1 MPLDRDAA
9 LQAAEKLLRQGK
21 LADAIAEYVRVVED
35 QPSDWNSINA
45 LGDLYVRAG
54 DGERAAAR
62 FAAVADHL
70 YEEGFFPR
78 AAALYKKALKVHT
91 DHDHSLTRLLDIA
104 ERQGLMVDVRHYV
117 RELVKRR
124 DQQGDLEGAAGYLE
138 RLAKRSGSGGAV
150 RGESESPAEAGE
162 SEAEEADVVDEASAW
177 VEGDT
182 PASADAGS
190 TAPEPIEEDL
200 TAAAPLNAEPI
211 ARPSRPIDET
221 EHATSGSL
229 EAIFDQMRARARGQ
243 QDRWAPI
250 YELADALE
258 RRGDHSQAIAIFL
271 ELQSGAGDYRD
282 VAQRIERL
290 RGEPG
295 SSRA

>member
-9 LQAAEKLLRQGK
+9 LQTADKLLRQGK
-21 LADAIAEYVRVVED
+21 LADAIAEYVRLVEQ

-62 FAAVADHL
+62 FAIVADHL

-91 DHDHSLTRLLDIA
+91 DHDHSLGRLLDIA
-104 ERQGLMVDVRHYV
+104 ERQGMMVDVRHYV

-138 RLAKRSGSGGAV
+138 RLAKLSGGGAV
-150 RGESESPAEAGE
+150 RRESRLPADARE
-162 SEAEEADVVDEASAW
+162 SEAEKAEVGEEASAS
-177 VEGDT
+177 VQSDT
-182 PASADAGS
+182 QASADAGS
-190 TAPEPIEEDL
+190 TAPVPVEDDLTVAAALDAEPMAPRSMPIE
-200 TAAAPLNAEPI
+200 
-211 ARPSRPIDET
+211 RP
-221 EHATSGSL
+221 EHDNSGSL
-229 EAIFDQMRARARGQ
+229 EGVFDQMRARAARGQ

-271 ELQSGAGDYRD
+271 EVQSGAGDYRD

-290 RGEPG
+290 RGEQG
-295 SSRA
+295 SPRA